1 MNVSQLLGLGGTGL
15 VIAGYAPQIHHLIK
29 ERCTAGLSLP
39 AFAVW
44 SLASLLFLTHAVLIR
59 DLVFVGVQVVNL
71 VAGGVIVAFAR
82 DTTDT
87 CARII
92 SGPDSASARKGT
104 SRGVALTGIRCEAPG
119 AWRRSHRAV
128 NRAIS

>member
-1 MNVSQLLGLGGTGL
+1 VNGSQLLGLGGTGL

-44 SLASLLFLTHAVLIR
+44 SLASLLFLIHAALIR

-71 VAGGVIVAFAR
+71 VAGGVIVAFCKR
-82 DTTDT
+82 YDGQV
-87 CARII
+87 CAYHLRAY
-92 SGPDSASARKGT
+92 SASARKGT
-104 SRGVALTGIRCEAPG
+104 SRVSR
-119 AWRRSHRAV
+119 
-128 NRAIS
+128 